1 MLLHLFRPFFELSLR
16 NQDISSLPPLSLLFL
31 LLALLFGFLN
41 RRWGLYDYFFHF
53 FQPIFT
59 LGLQLLVS
67 FVIDHSQVIG
77 CGLHFL
83 GFLGVD
89 QEAFYLTLLF

>member
-1 MLLHLFRPFFELSLR
+1 
-16 NQDISSLPPLSLLFL
+16 
-31 LLALLFGFLN
+31 
-41 RRWGLYDYFFHF
+41 
-53 FQPIFT
+53 

-77 CGLHFL
+77 CGLNFL

-89 QEAFYLTLLF
+89 QEAFYLNLLFLN